1 MNNIIKGLV
10 VTENRL
16 FNIIY
21 ANMQIVMKFSKIML
35 ERL

>member
-16 FNIIY
+16 FNIRY